1 VLNLIKRNMP
11 PIESYQVLQYE
22 HEGLLHRIKLR
33 VVFIDD
39 SILHVKEYRFLDD
52 SRKYAYNWTTSDGIL
67 KIRWDNAE
75 HWEEI
80 PTHPHHK
87 HIGTETMPS
96 PSTETSFAEV
106 LLYIVA
112 NFSEQNIKDYPI

>member
-1 VLNLIKRNMP
+1 MLKLIKRNMP

-33 VVFIDD
+33 VIFIDG
-39 SILHVKEYRFLDD
+39 SILHVKEYRFSDD
-52 SRKYAYNWTTSDGIL
+52 TRKYAYNWTTSDGTL

-87 HIGTETMPS
+87 HIGSESTPS

-106 LLYIVA
+106 LLCIVA
-112 NFSEQNIKDYPI
+112 NFSEQNKKDFPI